1 MMKNNLA
8 LLASGLICAI
18 LAWLFF
24 NYFQSHAFTI
34 LIVIFFVS
42 FAANAFKKNIRN
54 KNR

>member
-1 MMKNNLA
+1 MKDNLS
-8 LLASGLICAI
+8 LLASSLICAI

-42 FAANAFKKNIRN
+42 FAANIFIKNIRN
-54 KNR
+54 KNK